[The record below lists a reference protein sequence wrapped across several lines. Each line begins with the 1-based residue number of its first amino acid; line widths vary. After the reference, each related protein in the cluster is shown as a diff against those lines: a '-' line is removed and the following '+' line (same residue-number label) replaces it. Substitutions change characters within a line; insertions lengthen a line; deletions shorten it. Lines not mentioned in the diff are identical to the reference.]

1 MKITVVGLGYV
12 GLSLAILLS
21 QKSKVIALDIDKEK
35 VNNINQKI
43 SHIDDSTV
51 INYLKTKSKNLI
63 ATTDNKI
70 AFKNSDYIL
79 IATPTDYNIKNNSFD
94 VSSVEST
101 INNILS
107 ICSNK
112 PIIVI
117 KSTIPL
123 GFTEKIK
130 KLVKYEKIIFSPEFL
145 REGKSI
151 EDNLY
156 PSRIVIGDKNDDAK
170 NFAEL
175 MINICLK
182 PKKEVSILYMKSSE
196 AEGVKLFSNTYLAMR
211 IAFFNELDTFCEVNN
226 MDSTQVIKG
235 VCLDNRIGDHYNNP
249 SFGYGG
255 YCLPKDTQQLLKNY
269 DKVPNNI
276 IQAIVDANSTRKDFI
291 ANSIIKKDPKIV
303 GVFRLVMKE
312 GSDNFRE
319 SAIQGVMKRIKSKGI
334 EVIVYEPLLSDKSF
348 YNSKVISDLVK
359 FKKMSDI
366 IITNRESK
374 LLSDVK
380 DKVYTRDLFQIN

>member
-117 KSTIPL
+117 KSTIPV

-130 KLVKYEKIIFSPEFL
+130 KLVKYEKILFSPEFL

-211 IAFFNELDTFCEVNN
+211 IAFFNELDTFSEVNN

-291 ANSIIKKDPKIV
+291 ANSIIKKNPNTV
-303 GVFRLVMKE
+303 GIYRIIMKE

-319 SAIQGVMKRIKSKGI
+319 SAIQGVMKRIKAKGI
-334 EVIVYEPLLSDKSF
+334 NLIIYEPLLKEDYF
-348 YNSKVISDLVK
+348 FNSKVVKNINDFKNQSDL
-359 FKKMSDI
+359 I
-366 IITNRESK
+366 IANR
-374 LLSDVK
+374 LNDQLNDVLNK
-380 DKVYTRDLFQIN
+380 TYTRDIFKEN

>member
-196 AEGVKLFSNTYLAMR
+196 AEGVKLFSNTYLAKRM
-211 IAFFNELDTFCEVNN
+211 AFFNELDTYSEVNN

>member
-70 AFKNSDYIL
+70 AFKDSDYIL

-130 KLVKYEKIIFSPEFL
+130 KLVKYEKILFSPEFL

-211 IAFFNELDTFCEVNN
+211 IAFFNELDTFSEVNN

-291 ANSIIKKDPKIV
+291 ANSIIKKNPKIV